1 MGEFGLD
8 GANQA
13 LGQIISTGISSAAGI
28 YGTKW
33 SARKAYQ
40 YNKKLIR
47 MQQDWQE
54 RMSNTA
60 HQREVADLRAAGL
73 NPILSATG
81 GSGASFGSASA
92 PSMSVDNPAEVASEN
107 SARAAAQI
115 SQFIHDQLD
124 KKRNKA
130 EVNNLEA
137 DSFLKG
143 NQAMTEGERFNTQ
156 VETGNLIKKQIE
168 DYTNQIENRNRLVK
182 SQVELNE
189 STAKYNSKRSLGFSS
204 AKSVNYSGGV
214 GPLKGQYSTSESSTW

>member
-1 MGEFGLD
+1 MFGAD

-13 LGQIISTGISSAAGI
+13 IGNIISSGISTAGAI

-33 SARKAYQ
+33 SARKTYQ
-40 YNKKLIR
+40 YNKKLIE
-47 MQQDWQE
+47 MQQAWQE

-60 HQREVADLRAAGL
+60 HQREVADMRAAGL

-107 SARAAAQI
+107 SARATQQI

-130 EVNNLEA
+130 EVGNLEA

-156 VETGNLIKKQIE
+156 VQTGNLIKKQIE

-182 SQVELNE
+182 SQVELNQ
-189 STAKYNSKRSLGFSS
+189 STAKFNNRRSSGFSS
-204 AKSVNYSGGV
+204 SRTRHYGG
-214 GPLKGQYSTSESSTW
+214 GAFGFKGDYTETDSSTW